1 MTVNRVAMVLRSAW
15 FLVLGG
21 VAVGQASGQLPA
33 LAPTGSAPHGAASA
47 PVIYTS
53 QARPVQPREVLYTN
67 GQLEI
72 NADNSSL
79 RQLLDDIARKTG
91 MKITGQV
98 ADEPVYGKYGPAPA
112 ADVLV
117 SLLDGMDSNML
128 LTQTAAGIPAEL
140 VLTPR
145 NGGPT
150 PANSVDMTPAVPAPP
165 RFSPANP
172 APATP
177 SAMMPVPNRAAGGPG
192 ASAGGAPSPDGF
204 MTDQQRAEHLQ
215 EIQAMQRKPWTPQQ
229 Q

>member
-1 MTVNRVAMVLRSAW
+1 MA
-15 FLVLGG
+15 LG
-21 VAVGQASGQLPA
+21 QSSGQLPS
-33 LAPTGSAPHGAASA
+33 LPPTGSAPRSAASA

-53 QARPVQPREVLYTN
+53 QARPVPPREVLYAN

-79 RQLLDDIARKTG
+79 RQLLNDIARKTG

-150 PANSVDMTPAVPAPP
+150 AAGSMDTAPVVQAPP

-177 SAMMPVPNRAAGGPG
+177 PPMMPMPNRAAGGPG

-204 MTDQQRAEHLQ
+204 MTDQQRAEHIQQMQ
-215 EIQAMQRKPWTPQQ
+215 EMQRKPWTPQQ